1 MTALNRHDF
10 AVKWT
15 VFAVAL
21 LPIWFLESYV
31 LSRLPVLG
39 VKPMLLPLAV
49 VAVATV
55 EGAWPGGTFGLAVG
69 ILCDALYGTA
79 GAMTL
84 GLTLV
89 GVAAGLA
96 AQYLLR
102 QTLLGCFLNSLGA
115 LAAIDGCR
123 IVWRLLGGVAL
134 GPMLRVAGLEIVWSL
149 VFVAPIYTLFHWV
162 HSRTETATLF

>member
-1 MTALNRHDF
+1 MNRHDF

-149 VFVAPIYTLFHWV
+149 VFVAPIYTLFYWV

>member
-1 MTALNRHDF
+1 MTALSRHDF
-10 AVKWT
+10 TVKWT

-21 LPIWFLESYV
+21 LPVWFLETYI
-31 LSRLPVLG
+31 LSRFPVFG
-39 VKPMLLPLAV
+39 VKPMLLPLAA

-55 EGAWPGGTFGLAVG
+55 EGAAPGGAFGLAVG
-69 ILCDALYGTA
+69 ILCDALYGTS

-102 QTLLGCFLNSLGA
+102 QNLLGCFLCSLGA
-115 LAAIDGCR
+115 LASIDGCR
-123 IVWRLLGGVAL
+123 IIWRLLSGVEL
-134 GPMLRVAGLEIVWSL
+134 EPMLRVAGLEILWSL
-149 VFVAPIYTLFHWV
+149 VFVAPIYALFRWV

>member
-1 MTALNRHDF
+1 MNRHDF